1 MSEIENKDKLYNDL
15 TNSNDEYFKII
26 TLKDCKSCNNAK
38 KILKE
43 FNLSYTEINAD
54 KNKEEHNKKFYD
66 TYGKSY
72 KFFPKIF
79 LNNSN
84 FIGGYKEL
92 KKILTNVIIS
102 LPTLTEDS
110 GYGIF
115 FLKFLKK
122 YGVIFRKYILI
133 DEKETEYNIY
143 GVKKTGMKLENFRKE
158 YIITKI
164 LGENNVGAKIFDC
177 KIINYDEYKKHI
189 SNSINCLLEYKKEEL
204 LNEKFKNKK
213 IGYID
218 MEFLKNYRTI
228 NTKDIKN
235 KKIKNKILKKI
246 REIHMLGIRHCDIH
260 LQNIMINDNNE
271 IKIIDFS
278 NSLMNQ
284 KKVYSENIT
293 ELIKEEEIENCDKYK
308 NFRDNFKL

>member
-1 MSEIENKDKLYNDL
+1 MSE
-15 TNSNDEYFKII
+15 SNDNFYNVFKNNNEYFKII
-26 TLKDCKSCNNAK
+26 TLKDCNSCNNAK
-38 KILKE
+38 KLLKE
-43 FNLSYTEINAD
+43 FNLAYTEINAD
-54 KNKEEHNKKFYD
+54 KNKEEHNKKFYNK
-66 TYGKSY
+66 YGKSY

-79 LNNSN
+79 LNNGN

-92 KKILTNVIIS
+92 KKILNNVIIS

-110 GYGIF
+110 GYGIV
-115 FLKFLKK
+115 FLKFLRKH
-122 YGVIFRKYILI
+122 GLIFRKYILI
-133 DEKETEYNIY
+133 DENETKFKMY
-143 GVKKTGMKLENFRKE
+143 GVIKNGMKLEKFKNE
-158 YIITKI
+158 YIISKI
-164 LGENNVGAKIFDC
+164 LGDKNIGAKIFDC

-189 SNSINCLLEYKKEEL
+189 SNSINCLVEYKKEEL

-213 IGYID
+213 IGFID
-218 MEFLKNYRTI
+218 MEFLKKYRTI
-228 NTKDIKN
+228 DNEDIKNKDIKN
-235 KKIKNKILKKI
+235 IILNKI

-293 ELIKEEEIENCDKYK
+293 ELIEEEEIENCDEYK
-308 NFRDNFKL
+308 NFRSNFKL